1 MTGLFYAA
9 AMALLVTVALA
20 LVRAW
25 KGPGTIDR
33 IMAAQL
39 VGTGVIGVA
48 LTLGAARGD
57 ATMLDAALVATLLAA
72 LAVAAFVASRAPR
85 GARKDGED
93 RS

>member
-39 VGTGVIGVA
+39 VGTGVI
-48 LTLGAARGD
+48 
-57 ATMLDAALVATLLAA
+57 
-72 LAVAAFVASRAPR
+72 
-85 GARKDGED
+85 
-93 RS
+93 

>member
-72 LAVAAFVASRAPR
+72 LAVAAFVASRA
-85 GARKDGED
+85 RKDGED

>member
-9 AMALLVTVALA
+9 ATALLVTVALA

-72 LAVAAFVASRAPR
+72 LAVAAFVASQAAR
-85 GARKDGED
+85 GDRQDGED